1 MYDNILLAIDLGE
14 DASWKNALPAAIDMA
29 RSSGGVLHVMTVVP
43 DFGFSIVGSF
53 FPDDFEEKAMEAATN
68 KLHAF
73 TAERI
78 PSEIKVQHII
88 QHGRPADEI
97 LETAKTI
104 PTDVIVM
111 GSHRP
116 GVDHMLI
123 GSTALRVVS
132 RAACSVMV
140 VRS

>member
-1 MYDNILLAIDLGE
+1 MYRDILLAIDLGE
-14 DASWKNALPAAIDMA
+14 DASWKNALPAAIDLA
-29 RSSGGVLHVMTVVP
+29 KASGGVLHVMTVIP
-43 DFGFSIVGSF
+43 DFGMSIVGAF
-53 FPDDFEEKAMEAATN
+53 FPDDFEAKALEKAREH
-68 KLHAF
+68 LHAF
-73 TAERI
+73 TADHI
-78 PSEIKVQHII
+78 PSDIKVQHII

-97 LETAKTI
+97 LEMAEKL
-104 PTDVIVM
+104 PTDIIVM

-132 RAACSVMV
+132 RATCSVLV

>member
-1 MYDNILLAIDLGE
+1 MYNNILLAIDLGE
-14 DASWKNALPAAIDMA
+14 DASWKNALPAAIDLA
-29 RSSGGVLHVMTVVP
+29 KSSGGILHIMTVVP

-53 FPDDFEEKAMEAATN
+53 FPDDFEAKAMEAATE

-73 TAERI
+73 TAEHL
-78 PSEIKVQHII
+78 PSEIRVQHII

-97 LETAKTI
+97 LEIAKTV
-104 PTDVIVM
+104 PTDIIVM

-132 RAACSVMV
+132 RAMCSVMV